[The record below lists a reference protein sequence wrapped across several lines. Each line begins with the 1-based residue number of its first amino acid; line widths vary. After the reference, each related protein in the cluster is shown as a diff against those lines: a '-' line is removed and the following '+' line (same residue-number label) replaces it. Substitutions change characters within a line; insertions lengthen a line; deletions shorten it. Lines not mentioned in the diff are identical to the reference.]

1 MAQISTDYSQGGEDK
16 KLSQDIRTLRDAHN
30 LSEKILELES
40 RTSDPTGL
48 PTTSAKAYF
57 WFRSDT
63 NELKVY
69 NNGATKAVTLV

>member
-1 MAQISTDYSQGGEDK
+1 MAQIATDYSQNGEDK
-16 KLSQDIRTLRDAHN
+16 KLRTDIKTLRDAHN

-40 RTSDPTGL
+40 RTSDPSGL

-63 NELKVY
+63 DQLKVY
-69 NNGATKAVTLV
+69 NNGVTKSITFA